1 MRFTEFKPFLL
12 EFANVDPDSSLD
24 QIKFNLDSIAQ
35 VVSVLPVEANVE
47 IKKIAFDF
55 AQTQQKV
62 RQYIEQLE
70 SMGKLSQD
78 DSEYEEPEDS
88 EDPNQQPVP
97 ATAQAAPTPAAG
109 PAATAELPPE
119 DPAQATVELPPEDSE
134 DELPPE
140 EEDEIKE
147 AVEDPVSGDIEYN
160 EAVESIN
167 KAKEEIAFIQS
178 VNMPAGAKKRIIAQ
192 YQDTIDRTEKI
203 VKKYQTAV
211 TELRTEKEK
220 RLAAEQFADD
230 VFDILEDLANKVQG
244 YVAIEPEEYNGL
256 NKTQKKIHDN
266 ARTFA
271 STFKT
276 AFFGM
281 VLNMLRQNQEIDRTA
296 ISKFLTACY
305 QGEVIDMIGLVQSVT
320 GNVKDHVNQNY
331 SDMLDLFASYGVFSW
346 SPGKTGGAIGPGEMA
361 LSMMGSPAEKAKEG
375 GDLVINGIKLEIKAG
390 STSGGRLNSKKIL
403 KGPAA
408 WPIWTQGIENII
420 NNKNKLIP
428 KDATWNIKDK
438 AGKVHTVNKT
448 KFKAN
453 HFNIT
458 GGKAKLGALYN
469 FNYRHL
475 NLLNEEVLI
484 YSDPDKTFD
493 LFYNTFST
501 LITNL
506 DEVAKPGTTSSGE
519 PILGPDGKSLFPGV
533 NAKNLIM
540 KAIFEDGTINVNAM
554 MAAYTRLAYESY
566 NRADHVESIMFLNTT
581 TLDYSIATSSQD
593 LLGKMGGKDE
603 SSVRI
608 TGGFNFNDDQQSAT
622 PAYLA
627 TARSE
632 KIVKK

>member
-1 MRFTEFKPFLL
+1 MRFTEFKPFLI
-12 EFANVDPDSSLD
+12 EFANVDPNSSLE
-24 QIKFNLDSIAQ
+24 QIRFNLDSIAQ
-35 VVSVLPVEANVE
+35 VVSVLPAEANVE

-62 RQYIEQLE
+62 RQYIDQLE
-70 SMGKLSQD
+70 LMGKLSQD
-78 DSEYEEPEDS
+78 DSEYEDPEDS
-88 EDPNQQPVP
+88 EESNQQ
-97 ATAQAAPTPAAG
+97 TDPTQTTP
-109 PAATAELPPE
+109 ELPPE
-119 DPAQATVELPPEDSE
+119 DPTQTTPELSPEEPVNELPPEE
-134 DELPPE
+134 PVDELPPE
-140 EEDEIKE
+140 EDEEIKE
-147 AVEDPVSGDIEYN
+147 ALEEPISGDLEYN

-167 KAKEEIAFIQS
+167 KAKEEIAYIES
-178 VNMPAGAKKRIIAQ
+178 VKMPAGAKKRIIAQ
-192 YQDTIDRTEKI
+192 YQDTINRTENI
-203 VKKYQTAV
+203 VKKYESAV
-211 TELRTEKEK
+211 TELRIEKEK
-220 RLAAEQFADD
+220 RLAAEKFADD

-244 YVAIEPEEYNGL
+244 YVAIDPEEYKGL

-281 VLNMLRQNQEIDRTA
+281 VLNMLRQNEEIDRAA
-296 ISKFLTACY
+296 ISNFLTACY
-305 QGEVIDMIGLVQSVT
+305 QGEVIDMIGLVQAVT

-331 SDMLDLFASYGVFSW
+331 SAMLDLFASYGVFSW

-375 GDLVINGIKLEIKAG
+375 GDLVINGVKLEIKAG

-408 WPIWTQGIENII
+408 WPVWTQGIENII
-420 NNKNKLIP
+420 NSKNKLIP
-428 KDATWNIKDK
+428 KDAIWDIKDK
-438 AGKVHTVNKT
+438 SGKVHTVNKT

-458 GGKAKLGALYN
+458 KGKAKLGALYN

-475 NLLNEEVLI
+475 NLLNDDVLI

-506 DEVAKPGTTSSGE
+506 DEVAKPGTTSEGT
-519 PILGPDGKSLFPGV
+519 PLLGPDGKSLFPGV

-593 LLGKMGGKDE
+593 LLGKMSGKDQ

-632 KIVKK
+632 NIVKK